1 MGYIIPKKIRRSVFP
16 GCETWFLQNFQLFS
30 FSTLHSLWLFFFC
43 IAEKTPDLGGQRST
57 TSVEIDC
64 FSWPQ
69 RIWETLGPDLSGRD
83 VERMGLQWKCLKFDG
98 LGRVYVSSWQRNGAV
113 LLFDEVK
120 LVTSGYLADCQSS
133 LNLSPRKCD
142 NQLKWRPQMD
152 TSSNHFMLLM
162 PLHQWSIGKITW
174 GGLWRWATDWWC
186 SRTGWGVFSQYLQ
199 VRRTN
204 DPD

>member
-1 MGYIIPKKIRRSVFP
+1 MTV
-16 GCETWFLQNFQLFS
+16 
-30 FSTLHSLWLFFFC
+30 FFFFVSLKKHQ
-43 IAEKTPDLGGQRST
+43 IWAAKGAQHQWRST
-57 TSVEIDC
+57 ASVDLRGSERH
-64 FSWPQ
+64 WV
-69 RIWETLGPDLSGRD
+69 RIWVVGMLSEWGYSGNVWSLTAWGVFMFHLGKET
-83 VERMGLQWKCLKFDG
+83 V
-98 LGRVYVSSWQRNGAV
+98 AV